1 MSPDPLRALEA
12 HYRSMPP
19 VAAMQVRIAGFDGTT
34 LRLQAPL
41 ATHVN
46 DKGTAFGGSLT
57 SLMTLAAWGLTTLQ
71 VEAAGLDA
79 EVYVADSD
87 VRYRA
92 PLRADLEAE
101 AELADGDW
109 DAFMRTL
116 RQRGRARIS
125 LVARVALPGGGVA
138 TEMQARYVAILRP
151 SQAA

>member
-1 MSPDPLRALEA
+1 MPHDPLDALEA

-19 VAAMQVRIAGFDGTT
+19 VVAMQIRIAGFDGDR

-92 PLRADLEAE
+92 PLRADLEAV
-101 AELADGDW
+101 AELAGGDW
-109 DAFMRTL
+109 AVFLRTL

-125 LVARVALPGGGVA
+125 LAARVAMPDGGVA
-138 TEMQARYVAILRP
+138 TEMQARYVAILRSP
-151 SQAA
+151 RAA

>member
-1 MSPDPLRALEA
+1 MHHDPLHALEA

-19 VAAMQVRIAGFDGTT
+19 VVAMQVRIAGFDGDR

-57 SLMTLAAWGLTTLQ
+57 SLMTLAAWGLTTLH

-101 AELADGDW
+101 ATIATGDW
-109 DAFMRTL
+109 QAFLRTL
-116 RQRGRARIS
+116 RQRGRARVS
-125 LVARVALPGGGVA
+125 LTARVALPEGGVA

-151 SQAA
+151 SVAA

>member
-1 MSPDPLRALEA
+1 MTDDPLTALEA

-19 VAAMQVRIAGFDGTT
+19 VAAMQIRIAGFDGDH
-34 LRLQAPL
+34 LHLQAPL

-87 VRYRA
+87 VRYLA
-92 PLRADLEAE
+92 PLRGDLEAR
-101 AELADGDW
+101 AELAGGDW
-109 DAFMRTL
+109 EAFLRTL
-116 RQRGRARIS
+116 RQRGRARVS
-125 LVARVALPGGGVA
+125 LTAQVALPEGGVA
-138 TEMQARYVAILRP
+138 AEMQARYVAILRP
-151 SQAA
+151 SAAA

>member
-1 MSPDPLRALEA
+1 MSHDPLNALEA

-19 VAAMQVRIAGFDGTT
+19 VVAMQVRIAEFDGER

-87 VRYRA
+87 IRYKA

-101 AELADGDW
+101 ATLAEGDW
-109 DAFMRTL
+109 PAFLRAL
-116 RQRGRARIS
+116 RQRGRARVT
-125 LVARVALPGGGVA
+125 LRAQVPLPDGGVA

-151 SQAA
+151 PAAA

>member
-1 MSPDPLRALEA
+1 MSHDPLHALEA

-19 VAAMQVRIAGFDGTT
+19 VVAMQIRIAGFDGER

-71 VEAAGLDA
+71 VKAAGLDA

-87 VRYRA
+87 IRYKA
-92 PLRADLEAE
+92 PLRTDLEAE
-101 AELADGDW
+101 ASLAAGDW
-109 DAFMRTL
+109 AAFLRTL
-116 RQRGRARIS
+116 RQRGRARVT
-125 LVARVALPGGGVA
+125 LRARVPLPDGGVA

-151 SQAA
+151 SAAA